1 MSRVPCVSLIT
12 HDSSLMTRSSDS
24 SAVLNAI
31 TEALHGST
39 DIHQALE
46 RTLSLVAGLLGLQT
60 GWVWLRDPETSQF
73 YVAATRRLPP
83 YLQEPVR
90 MAGSW
95 CYCTDLFSRGKLQ
108 PTNIDMLECSRLH
121 PAIHAQ
127 DPSLTGGLRYHASI
141 PLYFRDRGLGIM
153 NIAGP
158 SWRAL
163 DDRELR
169 LLSTIASQIAIAVE
183 RGRLTDEGTR
193 LERAEERARLARE
206 IHDGLAQG
214 LTAIGLDIEGAL
226 RHVDDQPEQA
236 RERLRRA
243 LDTTREALEQAR
255 ASVLNLRAEP
265 LAERSLPE
273 AIAALAR
280 RFTSETGILIQTN
293 VDSAIAFPLR
303 IESEV
308 YRIAQEALANV
319 RLHAHATEA
328 SIRLKTERGY
338 LVLSVRDN
346 GVGMDA
352 EAASNPPPGHHGL
365 VGMRE
370 RARLLGGHLRVSS
383 RPGSGTTVTA
393 RIPVPAEPR

>member
-1 MSRVPCVSLIT
+1 
-12 HDSSLMTRSSDS
+12 MTSRSSDS

-31 TEALHGST
+31 SEALHGST

-46 RTLSLVAGLLGLQT
+46 RTLGLVAELLGLQA
-60 GWVWLRDPETSQF
+60 GWVWLRDAETSQF

-95 CYCTDLFSRGKLQ
+95 CYCTDLFSHGKLQ

-121 PAIHAQ
+121 PAIHAR
-127 DPSLTGGLRYHASI
+127 DPSLTDGLRYHASI
-141 PLYFRDRGLGIM
+141 PLYFQDRGLGIM
-153 NIAGP
+153 NIAAP

-163 DDRELR
+163 DYRELR
-169 LLSTIASQIAIAVE
+169 LLATIASQIAIAVE
-183 RGRLTDEGTR
+183 RGRLTDEGSR
-193 LERAEERARLARE
+193 LERAEDRARLARE

-226 RHVDDQPEQA
+226 RHVDDRPDQA
-236 RERLRRA
+236 RERLQRA
-243 LDTTREALEQAR
+243 LATTREALEQAR

-273 AIAALAR
+273 AMAALTR
-280 RFTSETGILIQTN
+280 RFTSETGILVHTDIDPTI
-293 VDSAIAFPLR
+293 SLPLR
-303 IESEV
+303 VEAEI
-308 YRIAQEALANV
+308 YRIAQESLANI

-328 SIRLKTERGY
+328 SLTLKVERRR
-338 LVLSVRDN
+338 LVLTVRDN
-346 GVGMDA
+346 GVGIDTA
-352 EAASNPPPGHHGL
+352 VASSPPAGHHGL

-370 RARLLGGHLRVSS
+370 RARLLGGQLRVASQ
-383 RPGSGTTVTA
+383 PGRGATITA
-393 RIPVPAEPR
+393 RIPVQVEPQS